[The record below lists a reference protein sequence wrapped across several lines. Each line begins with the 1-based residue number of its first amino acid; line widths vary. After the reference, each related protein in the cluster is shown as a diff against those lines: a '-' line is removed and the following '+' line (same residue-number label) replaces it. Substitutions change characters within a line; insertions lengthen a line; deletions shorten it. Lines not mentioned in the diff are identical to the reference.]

1 MTILTLAY
9 KHAKHLILLFQ
20 AAKYRYRSGNEF
32 DCGKLT
38 IRTPCSAV
46 GHGSLYHSQ
55 SPEAYFA
62 HTPGLKVVMPRGAM
76 TAKGLLLSCIRSKDP
91 CIFFEP
97 KVLYRSAVEQVPVK
111 DYELPIG
118 KADVLVEG
126 DNVTLL
132 GWGTQVPQSSYT
144 LKYAVNSH

>member
-1 MTILTLAY
+1 M
-9 KHAKHLILLFQ
+9 LIAQRLPHEFNLINKYEKFQ
-20 AAKYRYRSGNEF
+20 KAAKYRYRSGNEF
-32 DCGKLT
+32 DCGGLT
-38 IRTPCSAV
+38 IRAPCSAV
-46 GHGSLYHSQ
+46 GHGAVYHSQ

-76 TAKGLLLSCIRSKDP
+76 KAKGLLLSCIRSKDP

-97 KVLYRSAVEQVPVK
+97 KILYRSAVEQVPVK

-118 KADVLVEG
+118 KADILVEG

-132 GWGTQVPQSSYT
+132 GWGTQVLNDFS
-144 LKYAVNSH
+144 LLII